1 MLPNYLHV
9 LVEQERRQD
18 HLREAEHSRLV
29 RAAKGQPARG
39 RALHRAVAGQIGCQL
54 VRLGRKIQSYG
65 AVPRACDG
73 QITEAR
79 LETGL
84 K

>member
-18 HLREAEHSRLV
+18 HLREAERSRLV

-39 RALHRAVAGQIGCQL
+39 WALHRALAGQIGCQL
-54 VRLGRKIQSYG
+54 VRLGRKMQSYS
-65 AVPRACDG
+65 AVPLACDG
-73 QITEAR
+73 QMTEAR
-79 LETGL
+79 LETAI